1 VRQIEIIEVAP
12 RDGLQNEPVLV
23 SLERKLDLIRRAVEA
38 GARRIEVTSFVN
50 PSRVP
55 QMADA
60 EAVLAGVPRRPDV
73 RYGGLVLN
81 ERGFV
86 RAAEARCDEITFV
99 IVASET
105 FSQRNQ
111 GAGVAE
117 ILAHW
122 RAVARQARAA
132 AIPASIIIG
141 ASFGCPF
148 EGRVPVARVL
158 DLVQAV
164 AEDEPAEI
172 AFADTIGCGVP
183 TQVTELLTRARERA
197 PQMKL
202 RCHFHDTRNTGIANA
217 VAAVEAGVHALDSSI
232 GGIGGCP
239 FAPAATGNVATED
252 LVYCLE
258 RMSVATGIDLDRTI
272 DTARWLS
279 GELGKPVSS
288 ALARAGAFPR
298 PVRLEEGHA

>member
-1 VRQIEIIEVAP
+1 MRQVEIIEVAP

-23 SLERKLDLIRRAVEA
+23 PTERKLELIQRAVEA

-50 PSRVP
+50 PTRVP

-60 EAVLAGVPRRPDV
+60 EAVLEGVPRRPDV

-122 RAVARQARAA
+122 RAVARHARAA
-132 AIPASIIIG
+132 AIPASVIIG

-183 TQVTELLTRARERA
+183 TQVIELLTRVRERA

-258 RMSVATGIDLDRTI
+258 RMSVSTGIDLDLTI
-272 DTARWLS
+272 DTAQWLS
-279 GELGKPVSS
+279 AELGKPASS

-298 PVRLEEGHA
+298 AVRLEEGHA